1 MFIVNLK
8 TCVYTY
14 SLYIFTCFFFKV
26 LGIEPR
32 ALPIGGS
39 CSPTELFLSHF
50 LFSLGKSS
58 PESSPFPFVSILG
71 LSFQLFFWQP
81 HVPPTG
87 CSLFQS
93 GHSSAHISAQIT
105 CLLLLLSPMRYL
117 TVLPPTLY
125 LSLPPPPNI
134 KNSLFSHS
142 SLKLK
147 LLSHLAMSNYPSHFF
162 QIASKSHL
170 SQKAS

>member
-14 SLYIFTCFFFKV
+14 SLYIFTCIFFKV

-32 ALPIGGS
+32 ALPIGDS
-39 CSPTELFLSHF
+39 CSPTELHLSHF

-93 GHSSAHISAQIT
+93 GHS
-105 CLLLLLSPMRYL
+105 
-117 TVLPPTLY
+117 TVPHQCPNY
-125 LSLPPPPNI
+125 LSLVTFISHEISYCIASYTVSIPPHPQTSRI
-134 KNSLFSHS
+134 LFSLIH
-142 SLKLK
+142 
-147 LLSHLAMSNYPSHFF
+147 P
-162 QIASKSHL
+162 
-170 SQKAS
+170 